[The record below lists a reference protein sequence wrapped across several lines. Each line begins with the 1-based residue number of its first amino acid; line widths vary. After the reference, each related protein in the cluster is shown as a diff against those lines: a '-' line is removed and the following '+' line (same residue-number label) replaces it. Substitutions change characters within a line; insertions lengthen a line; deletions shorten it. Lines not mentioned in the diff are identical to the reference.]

1 MNINGDILANMMIFC
16 VSPLKPRSSDATTPP
31 VVLSFFSSA
40 RPNMSFFVV
49 RF

>member
-1 MNINGDILANMMIFC
+1 MDINGDILANMMLLHITAEIQAIHPMRRHLLLFC
-16 VSPLKPRSSDATTPP
+16 L
-31 VVLSFFSSA
+31 FSSV